1 MNRTEL
7 INILNILKNDK
18 SEQKGFSIRR
28 TIKTLQYARKMQ
40 AAEEYRR
47 QLFNA
52 MGADKYDS
60 GNE

>member
-1 MNRTEL
+1 MNKQEL
-7 INILNILKNDK
+7 VNILNILKNDK

>member
-1 MNRTEL
+1 MNKQEL
-7 INILNILKNDK
+7 VNILNILKNDK

-47 QLFNA
+47 QLLNA